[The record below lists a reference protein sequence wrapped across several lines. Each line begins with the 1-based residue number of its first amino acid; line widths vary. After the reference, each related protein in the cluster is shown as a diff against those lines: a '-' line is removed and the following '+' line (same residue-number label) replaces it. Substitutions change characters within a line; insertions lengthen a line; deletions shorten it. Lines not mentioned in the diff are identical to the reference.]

1 MNTRFVSS
9 LKHLFADR
17 AILGFAFAIL
27 LLSAAYIIY
36 VIVALQPNASWLP
49 THYSAFG
56 ETHFYRDKWYYFIS
70 FAVFGLLF
78 MVVHIGLLVKLAAQA
93 LRPLALAFGWLS
105 LLTITLIFVYTYS
118 VLHIV
123 S

>member
-9 LKHLFADR
+9 LKQLFGDR
-17 AILGFAFAIL
+17 AILSFAFAIFVL
-27 LLSAAYIIY
+27 GAAYITY
-36 VIVALQPNASWLP
+36 VIFALQPNASWLP

-70 FAVFGLLF
+70 FAIFGLLF
-78 MVVHIGLLVKLAAQA
+78 IVLHIGLLVKLASQA
-93 LRPLALAFGWLS
+93 LRPLAIAFGWLS
-105 LLTITLIFVYTYS
+105 LLTIFLIFIYTYS